1 MIRPL
6 KTILVTGSLA
16 LLIGASFAGGQRL
29 RQSVVSPVRTQLT
42 SLPELGIAGPLGAS
56 SVFEQGDDSSPA
68 ETFQDV
74 YRYVKSEYVDRV
86 SNDRKLS
93 FGAVRTMIMSL
104 DDPKTR
110 FIEPDQLK
118 TVTNQMD
125 GQFTGI
131 GAAVTI
137 VKQKRGT
144 VDQRRLAIVAPA
156 PGGPA
161 DKAGVRAGDVV
172 TYVDGKWV
180 IAYDPRLDLDKMHA
194 KDMDDAQYRKALVGA
209 VKRLQDGISLPK
221 ALESVT
227 AKDGKTMELT
237 LERAGVAEPIKVKVT
252 TATTKVAPVE
262 FKAVNEHVGYLRVT
276 QFNAE
281 AEKEVAQALAGI
293 SQKALVVDLRDNSGG
308 MILGT
313 RPLPDAAI
321 ALLARVTSGGE
332 VGSLVRGKGGAD
344 PIRIDKAEGPKF
356 KVAVLING
364 GTANVAELVASAM
377 KAKGA
382 TLVGSKTFGDPILQ
396 RLVPLRDGAA
406 MTMSAG
412 KYLAANGKEF
422 SGTGIQPDVVVATGG
437 PQTGSDAAFQR
448 AVSALAGA

>member
-6 KTILVTGSLA
+6 KTILIAGSLA

-42 SLPELGIAGPLGAS
+42 SLPELGIVGPLGAGS
-56 SVFEQGDDSSPA
+56 AFEQGDDSSPA

-110 FIEPDQLK
+110 FIEPEQLQAVK
-118 TVTNQMD
+118 DQMD

-131 GAAVTI
+131 GATVTI
-137 VKQKRGT
+137 VKQKKGT
-144 VDQRRLAIVAPA
+144 VDQRRLAVIAPI

-161 DKAGVRAGDVV
+161 DKAGIRAGDIV

-180 IAYDPRLDLDKMHA
+180 IAYDPRLDLDKLKT
-194 KDMDDAQYRKALVGA
+194 KDLDEAQYRKALTGA
-209 VKRLQDGISLPK
+209 FKRLQDGISLPK
-221 ALESVT
+221 ALEFIS

-237 LERAGVAEPIKVKVT
+237 LERAGAADPVKVKVT
-252 TATTKVAPVE
+252 TATTKFSPVE
-262 FKAVNEHVGYLRVT
+262 FKVVNETVGYLRVT

-281 AEKEVAQALAGI
+281 AEKEVQKALAGAT
-293 SQKALVVDLRDNSGG
+293 QKALVVDLRDNSGG
-308 MILGT
+308 LILGA

-321 ALLARVTSGGE
+321 ALLSRITSGGE
-332 VGSLVRGKGGAD
+332 VGSVVRARGASD
-344 PIRIDKAEGPKF
+344 AIRIEKAEGPKF

-364 GTANVAELVASAM
+364 GTANVAELVASAL

-382 TLVGSKTFGDPILQ
+382 TLVGAKTFGDPILQ

-412 KYLAANGKEF
+412 KYIAAGGKEF
-422 SGTGIQPDVVVATGG
+422 AGTGIQPDVVVATGG